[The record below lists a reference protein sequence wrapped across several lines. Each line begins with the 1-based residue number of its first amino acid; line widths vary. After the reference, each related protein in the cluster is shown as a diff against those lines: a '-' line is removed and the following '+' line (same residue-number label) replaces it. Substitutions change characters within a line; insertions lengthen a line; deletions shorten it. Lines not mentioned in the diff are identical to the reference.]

1 MTYTKLLLTG
11 GTSLLAGFFL
21 FVLPVRDLIN
31 GTGTGLD
38 WLLVAVGA
46 FLLAEGL
53 TMFFLGER
61 MRRRDLSRDLKR

>member
-38 WLLVAVGA
+38 
-46 FLLAEGL
+46 
-53 TMFFLGER
+53 
-61 MRRRDLSRDLKR
+61 